1 MPARVPLPPSLA
13 GRPFST
19 REALAAGVGRG
30 RLGSSDIR
38 HPFRGV
44 NLPSAIEQNLR
55 ARCLALQSRLPSY
68 AYFCGT
74 TAASL
79 MSIPLPSR
87 WERSPVVHVAV
98 PAPHTAPR
106 GHLIVGHRFDPRD
119 AESRDRDGVRVSTP
133 ARAWR
138 ELSPGLP
145 VDDLVA
151 AGDFLIHWERPLT
164 TVHELRETLA
174 LSRSRRGIRALDAA
188 LPLLHDR
195 SESAQESKLRLI
207 LIRGRVPGLAVN
219 LPIMTSGG
227 YKYRADIA
235 MPAKRVIVE
244 YQSLLHMTPE
254 RYRADMTRRSRLEA
268 DGWFVIEVNAQ
279 DLADPGE
286 LVSRV
291 TRVLAGR
298 APWPDEL

>member
-1 MPARVPLPPSLA
+1 MPARIPLPPSLA

-30 RLGSSDIR
+30 RLASGDIR
-38 HPFRGV
+38 HPFRGA

-55 ARCLALQSRLPSY
+55 ARCLALQSRLPAH

-79 MSIPLPSR
+79 MSVPLPSR
-87 WERSPVVHVAV
+87 WERSPLVHVAV

-119 AESRDRDGVRVSTP
+119 AEWRLWHGVRVSAP

-138 ELSPGLP
+138 ELAPGLP

-151 AGDFLIHWERPLT
+151 AGDFLIHWESPLT
-164 TVHELRETLA
+164 TVQELRETLA
-174 LSRSRRGIRALDAA
+174 LSCSRRGIRALNAA

-219 LPIMTSGG
+219 LPVITTDG
-227 YKYRADIA
+227 YGYRGDLAI
-235 MPAKRVIVE
+235 PGKRVIIE

-268 DGWFVIEVNAQ
+268 DGWFVIEVNAE

-291 TRVLAGR
+291 TRVLAR
-298 APWPDEL
+298 REPWPGEL